1 MPARSEFFKRAD
13 FGRKRAEIGCFRRGS
28 PIMRAADRKG
38 TSKLVAPHE
47 LSSKFLLRMRGEG
60 CPVALASLDQQA
72 FLRQV
77 FGAVRSITI
86 ATESFSSD
94 RFAGRRS
101 VYWTRNE
108 TQAIAAGDRAT
119 R

>member
-1 MPARSEFFKRAD
+1 
-13 FGRKRAEIGCFRRGS
+13 
-28 PIMRAADRKG
+28 
-38 TSKLVAPHE
+38 
-47 LSSKFLLRMRGEG
+47 
-60 CPVALASLDQQA
+60 LDQQA
-72 FLRQV
+72 FLRQM

>member
-1 MPARSEFFKRAD
+1 MQ
-13 FGRKRAEIGCFRRGS
+13 
-28 PIMRAADRKG
+28 AADWKG
-38 TSKLVAPHE
+38 TSNLVAPHE
-47 LSSKFLLRMRGEG
+47 LSSKFLLRMRGED
-60 CPVALASLDQQA
+60 CPAALASLDQQA

-101 VYWTRNE
+101 VYWTSGQ
-108 TQAIAAGDRAT
+108 TKTVATGDRAT
-119 R
+119 RDYTRGTELIERGGDSHN